1 MRHRKAPEQPGTG
14 LFGSKSQ
21 LAAQP
26 LAGRGGKDGNESVP
40 HMRADEKKRV
50 LFGVIAGIIPEAK
63 NKYEQHLTV

>member
-1 MRHRKAPEQPGTG
+1 MSWYLCYLCGGTF
-14 LFGSKSQ
+14 L
-21 LAAQP
+21 LP
-26 LAGRGGKDGNESVP
+26 LSWIRTNESVP